1 MDDQAL
7 QTFRTLVNE
16 DAGLREKFFEAYR
29 SGPAALAAMA
39 SQHGFEASEE
49 RVLAAMKSVEADG
62 ELTDTELEL
71 VSGSMEKFAS
81 ADPDTTQYREG

>member
-1 MDDQAL
+1 
-7 QTFRTLVNE
+7 
-16 DAGLREKFFEAYR
+16 
-29 SGPAALAAMA
+29 MA